1 MLRKGGGTF
10 CLLSCVRINKQNRQ
24 SLNNISQML
33 ENITEKP
40 PKIILKSFFFF
51 KFLVGIFR
59 DSLYISLHICSII
72 SYILLPELR
81 LRYPD
86 TARAGCQ
93 VGTIVWSLSN
103 IRPHNPN
110 KHTSGHFSI
119 FWYFWNKQKYFDI
132 LGNIWKYLEYFESCN
147 IP

>member
-40 PKIILKSFFFF
+40 PKIILESFF
-51 KFLVGIFR
+51 LQVPGWDFR

-110 KHTSGHFSI
+110 KHTSEHVSI
-119 FWYFWNKQKYFDI
+119 FWYFSNKLKYFDI
-132 LGNIWKYLEYFESCN
+132 QGNIWNYLEYFESCN